1 MYDYRVRNVVI
12 TGQLNVLNTSILFI
26 FRSAERTFPT
36 AECTFPTAE
45 HTFRS
50 GEYKPFTLLLQVHNG
65 YPLNIRITIIPKY
78 KYPIQS
84 LPFLGFINFYYRCS
98 RLRNMD
104 AERLL
109 G

>member
-12 TGQLNVLNTSILFI
+12 TGQLNVLNTGILFI
-26 FRSAERTFPT
+26 FRTAERTFPT
-36 AECTFPTAE
+36 AEY
-45 HTFRS
+45 TFRS
-50 GEYKPFTLLLQVHNG
+50 GEYKPFTLLLQIHNG

-78 KYPIQS
+78 KHPIQS

-98 RLRNMD
+98 ILRNMD

>member
-12 TGQLNVLNTSILFI
+12 TGQLNVLNTAILFI
-26 FRSAERTFPT
+26 FRT

-45 HTFRS
+45 YTFPTAERTFRS
-50 GEYKPFTLLLQVHNG
+50 GEHKPFTLLLQIHNG

-78 KYPIQS
+78 KQPIQS

-98 RLRNMD
+98 ILRNMD